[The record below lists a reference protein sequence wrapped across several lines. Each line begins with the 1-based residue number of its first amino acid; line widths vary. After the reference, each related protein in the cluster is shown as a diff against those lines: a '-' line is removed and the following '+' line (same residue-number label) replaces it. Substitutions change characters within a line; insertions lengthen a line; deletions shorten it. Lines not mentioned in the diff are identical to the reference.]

1 MENPTAIL
9 TVGLGALVAIAGY
22 LGWTNLKPETPTI
35 IDTDVHSFDSTQKK
49 EKELTEN
56 VVISKENVN
65 ENVGKGSRKV
75 VSLPDEPE
83 NLSNEVDKPIEL
95 KTLKKETT
103 EEILKQASEN
113 VSLSNKI
120 SNTWGQFWKGEYDNM
135 NQKAIEEH

>member
-9 TVGLGALVAIAGY
+9 TLGLGALVAVAGY
-22 LGWTNLKPETPTI
+22 LGWSNLKPETPSI
-35 IDTDVHSFDSTQKK
+35 IDTDVHSFDSAREF

-56 VVISKENVN
+56 VILSKENVS
-65 ENVGKGSRKV
+65 EKV
-75 VSLPDEPE
+75 EETTQEPE

-95 KTLKKETT
+95 KTLKEETT
-103 EEILKQASEN
+103 EEILKQTSEN

-135 NQKAIEEH
+135 NQRAIEEN

>member
-22 LGWTNLKPETPTI
+22 LGWTNLTPETPTI

-56 VVISKENVN
+56 VILSKENV
-65 ENVGKGSRKV
+65 GGASRKV

-83 NLSNEVDKPIEL
+83 NSSNEVDKPIEL

-135 NQKAIEEH
+135 NQKVIEEH